1 MCTSWSCLPVTLIA
15 YRAPGTYKLY
25 IELELELS
33 TKCGRSGEIANRIL
47 LIESVKTQLKDGVV
61 YVYMATCAAAVM
73 RFVWRCTR
81 NTIRTG
87 VCIRQSCWQ
96 QLCLREPC
104 LPSWDGK
111 NRQRKRQEECRAAQE
126 EKRWPR
132 YSVERSIACIWVS

>member
-1 MCTSWSCLPVTLIA
+1 VTLIA

-73 RFVWRCTR
+73 RFV
-81 NTIRTG
+81 
-87 VCIRQSCWQ
+87 
-96 QLCLREPC
+96 
-104 LPSWDGK
+104 
-111 NRQRKRQEECRAAQE
+111 
-126 EKRWPR
+126 
-132 YSVERSIACIWVS
+132 